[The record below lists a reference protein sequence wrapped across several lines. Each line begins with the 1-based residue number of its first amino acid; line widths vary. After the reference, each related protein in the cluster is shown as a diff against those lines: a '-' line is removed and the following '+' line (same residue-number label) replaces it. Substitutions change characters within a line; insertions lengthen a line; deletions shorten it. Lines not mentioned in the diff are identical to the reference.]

1 MYYEDTKHLGNLRA
15 IPKITQ
21 HLDLTSMSKMRVRL
35 CTQVCL
41 IIVSNNVIIYKNSLT
56 NTFNQPIILIFKNYC
71 SNLLQTFF
79 FLQIFSSS
87 MAKAMRY
94 YKSRGC
100 LALKG
105 SAETADFT
113 DFWNRL
119 FENFNRTLPW
129 QGLKLENEGFQVQ
142 LLFKK

>member
-15 IPKITQ
+15 IPRITPQ

-35 CTQVCL
+35 CTQVSL
-41 IIVSNNVIIYKNSLT
+41 IIV
-56 NTFNQPIILIFKNYC
+56 IFKNYC
-71 SNLLQTFF
+71 SNLLKTF

-94 YKSRGC
+94 YKSKGC
-100 LALKG
+100 LALKS

-113 DFWNRL
+113 DFWNSL
-119 FENFNRTLPW
+119 FDNFNRTLPW